1 MKSLTL
7 YITTLLL
14 LLTMS
19 ELSFAQYFR
28 SFTADDLTVKIAEKR
43 KAIGVQN
50 DFSFTNETNSPVDGL
65 YLEFSSP
72 TDISTISIPSM
83 YSAKVKN
90 DGKAWYVGGVT
101 LGSMQE
107 VLITTLSLKRR
118 MTVTKWEWMHG
129 DTIVVR
135 YSTVKNPVRNQSVL
149 PMPNTANVRQEIFS
163 FSIID
168 VTVGIPVPQQKKQYG
183 WVNIRKSNDLLNS
196 LMDRNGEHFGQP
208 RGFAK
213 LTNGSAFRGVHKSL
227 TPSKHNNKL
236 FANLLALKFN
246 ITASDLGITPYGF
259 GELIYSDANSPY
271 NGKMIREIA
280 GRADSMMTF
289 WQGITRVEY
298 VGIDS
303 TISRINSAFS
313 GPMDTI
319 SFANELRLTGT
330 KQVSEVFFVA
340 LGAQTA
346 IAQKYERKPE
356 VPEQMTLEQNYPNPF
371 NPTTT
376 ISFSLPVASVVTLK
390 VYDML
395 GQEVAALLNNQ
406 EVEAGDQEI
415 LFAAND
421 LTSGTYFYRIT
432 AQNVDDAMN
441 FESVRQ
447 MTLIK

>member
-7 YITTLLL
+7 KIATLLL
-14 LLTMS
+14 LLSMS
-19 ELSFAQYFR
+19 DSSFAQYFR

-43 KAIGVQN
+43 KSIGVQN
-50 DFSFTNETNSPVDGL
+50 DFLFRNETNAPVDGL

-72 TDISTISIPSM
+72 TDISTISVPSM

-101 LGSMQE
+101 LGNMQE
-107 VLITTLSLKRR
+107 VLITTLSLKKH
-118 MTVTKWEWMHG
+118 VVVKKWEWMNG
-129 DTIVVR
+129 ENIIVR
-135 YSTVKNPVRNQSVL
+135 YTSAKSPVRNQSVL

-163 FSIID
+163 FNIVD
-168 VTVGIPVPQQKKQYG
+168 VTVGVPVPNQKRQYG
-183 WVNIRKSNDLLNS
+183 WVNIRKANDLLNS
-196 LMDRNGEHFGQP
+196 LTDRTGEHFGQP
-208 RGFAK
+208 RGFAR
-213 LTNGSAFRGVHKSL
+213 LTNGSPMRGLHKTL
-227 TPSKHNNKL
+227 TPTKQNNRL

-259 GELIYSDANSPY
+259 GELVYTDASSPF

-280 GRADSMMTF
+280 GQADSLMTF
-289 WQGITRVEY
+289 WQGVTSNVY
-298 VGIDS
+298 VGMDS

-319 SFANELRLTGT
+319 SFASELRLTGT
-330 KQVSEVFFVA
+330 KRVSEVFFMA
-340 LGAQTA
+340 LNAKTT
-346 IAQKYERKPE
+346 IAQKFERTPE
-356 VPEQMTLEQNYPNPF
+356 VPEQATLQQNYPNPF

-376 ISFSLPVASVVTLK
+376 ISFSLPEASVVTLK

-395 GQEVAALLNNQ
+395 GQEVATLLNN
-406 EVEAGDQEI
+406 ESVESGEQEI
-415 LFAAND
+415 LFAANE

-432 AQNVDDAMN
+432 AQNVEDATK